1 MTNMDITQQL
11 FAMQDKEYRDFHA
24 HLLPTVER
32 DNIIG
37 IRVPM
42 IKAFAS
48 KLYKA
53 SAYSDFL
60 SALPHD
66 YFDENALHAQIINL
80 IKDYDECMTELERFL
95 PFVDNWAVCDA
106 LKPKVFKAHSPEVEA
121 KAYEWLNSDKTY
133 TVRYAINA
141 FMSLTEPYAFK
152 YEHMQKISALRS
164 DEYYIKMMQ
173 AWYFA
178 EALTKNYD
186 TAVLFIKDNKLD
198 KWTHNKA
205 IQKARESYRISPET
219 KAYLNTLK
227 IK

>member
-1 MTNMDITQQL
+1 MTNAEITQRL
-11 FAMQDKEYRDFHA
+11 FSMQDEKYRDFHSN
-24 HLLPTVER
+24 LLPTVAK
-32 DNIIG
+32 DTIIG

-42 IKAFAS
+42 IKAFA
-48 KLYKA
+48 KELYKSA
-53 SAYSDFL
+53 SYSDFL
-60 SALPHD
+60 SALPHA

-80 IKDYDECMTELERFL
+80 IKPYDECMSALERFL
-95 PFVDNWAVCDA
+95 PYVDNWAVCDA
-106 LKPKVFKAHSPEVEA
+106 IKPKAFKAHAPEVEA
-121 KAYEWLNSDKTY
+121 KAYEWLSSDKTY
-133 TVRYAINA
+133 IVRYAMNA
-141 FMSLTEPYAFK
+141 LMCLAEPYAFK
-152 YEHMQKISALRS
+152 YEHMQRIAAVRS

-178 EALTKNYD
+178 EALAKNYD
-186 TAVLFIKDNKLD
+186 TALTFITDNKLD